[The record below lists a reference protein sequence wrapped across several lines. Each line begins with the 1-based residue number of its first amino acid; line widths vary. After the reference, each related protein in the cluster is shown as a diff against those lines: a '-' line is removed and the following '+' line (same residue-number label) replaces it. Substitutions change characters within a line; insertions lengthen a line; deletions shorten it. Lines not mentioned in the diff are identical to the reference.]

1 MAIIMSCSSAS
12 IITNLYKEDIP
23 TEDNPRILPSGRKLY
38 RHATLPG
45 SVIVFD
51 DKISNCRIVVLDAQ
65 YRAHKQYG
73 YMFVNPENISPTGKL
88 FDTELYN
95 MEGYPNLSDTTVT
108 NLNLWDEDAN
118 TLTTKLTTNYPTESI
133 NIPDAALYCKSL
145 NFNDNTSTHTCS
157 LPNIAELLRI
167 GLEYKHIDQLDP
179 TIADYSGF
187 SIRAMFY
194 DYPNTHNGLIASSFY
209 NNGTCWG
216 LAMDENGNDYLH
228 ASGFLPNMTF
238 GVIPIIEM
246 IPA

>member
-73 YMFVNPENISPTGKL
+73 YMAVNPENIPPTGKL
-88 FDTELYN
+88 FDTEIYN
-95 MEGYPNLSDTTVT
+95 MEGYPNLSDATIT

-118 TLTTKLTTNYPTESI
+118 TLTTKLTTNYPTEAF
-133 NIPDAALYCKSL
+133 NIPEAALYCKSL
-145 NFNDNTSTHTCS
+145 SFNDNTSTHTCS

-167 GLEYKHIDQLDP
+167 GLEYKYIDQLDP
-179 TIADYSGF
+179 TIVDYSGF

-194 DYPNTHNGLIASSFY
+194 DYPNTHNDLIASSFY
-209 NNGTCWG
+209 NNGNCWG
-216 LAMDENGNDYLH
+216 LSMSENDRLYAIGI
-228 ASGFLPNMTF
+228 LPNMKKGT
-238 GVIPIIEM
+238 IPIIEM